1 VTRRAFLLGR
11 NTGSLR
17 HCLACDEETGA
28 LQACDVQLME
38 CCLLRHGFQVTLAER
53 EANAGHISNQL
64 NAVIATCA
72 QEDTFVFYFS
82 GHSLTR
88 QRDFFLVLANDKDN
102 FSNLYLASQLIAQLR
117 NCKAGSKLL
126 ILDCCEAGQAVYQ
139 WTPANEDN
147 FRVLAATN
155 RTERSKE
162 FDDLGA
168 GVFTHYLYLAL
179 TEPELWVPDE
189 TGIVDKRGTIWVN
202 ELAKW
207 LRVAIANYGVR
218 QQRQVPLPE
227 LYGPFSQNIL
237 LAEGLPLHRHT
248 FVSSARLG
256 KLRTLLERANL
267 PANTLQQCFDDVL
280 GKIEP
285 RRTPPPAYAGG
296 EGILLDHLLD
306 YWIETGHLQRANV
319 PVPLLEFVARLA
331 DAAVNAPALRDWVDA
346 EAASLGLT
354 PATVREIGNTRDLPG
369 PRTDQ
374 PLYLM
379 IALAPNDANNQYYTV
394 QAWFVDDRQKQYNV
408 RTVDTRF
415 TPNQMPT
422 LLETALR
429 EPMVRTAREKAEK
442 PLTLEFFL
450 PKHLLDADPDAW
462 TPGPAPEPDEPREPV
477 LTYHYNVVVRSW
489 ERLPHLNNK
498 WTGSWAAYWNKYE
511 ACRRCPPSAACVA
524 WVTEHN
530 TRYGSALD
538 EGKCLFVLNFEVT
551 DRRHLLTPLSQGV
564 AMLLWS
570 RKDWGD
576 ETATLLR
583 QRMER
588 HPLGELPDALREV
601 RRKCWDESG
610 EEDKHTGHLSLLW
623 DDPHRLPEGREPQ
636 QLSNPLEF

>member
-1 VTRRAFLLGR
+1 MTRRAFLLGR

-17 HCLACDEETGA
+17 HCLACDEATGA
-28 LQACDVQLME
+28 LQPCDVQLME
-38 CCLLRHGFQVTLAER
+38 CCLTRHGFQVTLAER
-53 EANAGHISNQL
+53 EADAGRILHQL

-88 QRDFFLVLANDKDN
+88 QGAFCLVLADEKDHLN
-102 FSNLYLASQLIAQLR
+102 NLYFASQLIQQLR
-117 NCKAGSKLL
+117 FCKAGSKLL

-168 GVFTHYLYLAL
+168 GVFTHHLYRAL

-202 ELAKW
+202 ELTKW
-207 LRVAIANYGVR
+207 LRGAIANYGAR

-227 LYGPFSQNIL
+227 LYGPFSQNIP

-248 FVSSARLG
+248 FVSTARLDEL
-256 KLRTLLERANL
+256 KTLLEGANL
-267 PANTLQQCFDDVL
+267 SAETLQQCFDDVL
-280 GKIEP
+280 AKIEP
-285 RRTPPPAYAGG
+285 RRIPPPTHTGG
-296 EGILLDHLLD
+296 EGTLLGYLLD
-306 YWIETGHLQRANV
+306 YWIETGHLHRANV
-319 PVPLLEFVARLA
+319 PVPLFEFVARLA
-331 DAAVNAPALRDWVDA
+331 DVAVNAPALRDWVNTV
-346 EAASLGLT
+346 AASLGLE
-354 PATVREIGNTRDLPG
+354 PEIIQTIGKTRALSV

-379 IALAPNDANNQYYTV
+379 VALAPNDANNQYYTA
-394 QAWFVDDRQKQYNV
+394 QAWFVDDRQKQHNV
-408 RTVDTRF
+408 YTVNTRF
-415 TPNQMPT
+415 TPNQMPA
-422 LLETALR
+422 LLETTFEDR
-429 EPMVRTAREKAEK
+429 KVRTAREKAEK

-450 PKHLLDADPDAW
+450 PKHLLDADPDVW
-462 TPGPAPEPDEPREPV
+462 TPGPVAEPDEPREPA

-489 ERLPHLNNK
+489 ERLPPRSK

-524 WVTEHN
+524 WVTAPN
-530 TRYGSALD
+530 TQYGSALD
-538 EGKCLFVLNFEVT
+538 EGKCLFILNFEVT
-551 DRRHLLTPLSQGV
+551 ERLHLLTPLSQGV

-570 RKDWGD
+570 QKGWSG

-583 QRMER
+583 QRMGR

-601 RRKCWDESG
+601 RRKCWDDSSEP
-610 EEDKHTGHLSLLW
+610 DKHTGHLCLLW
-623 DDPHRLPEGREPQ
+623 DDPHRLPKGQESDQP
-636 QLSNPLEF
+636 LSNPLEI

>member
-1 VTRRAFLLGR
+1 MTRRAFLLGR

-17 HCLACDEETGA
+17 HCLVCDEVTGA

-53 EANAGHISNQL
+53 EANAGHIFNQL

-88 QRDFFLVLANDKDN
+88 QRDFFLVLADDKDN
-102 FSNLYLASQLIAQLR
+102 LSNLYLAAQLIVQLR

-168 GVFTHYLYLAL
+168 GVFTHHLYRAL

-189 TGIVDKRGTIWVN
+189 TGIVDKRGNIWVN

-207 LRVAIANYGVR
+207 LRGAIESYGTR
-218 QQRQVPLPE
+218 QQRQVPPPE
-227 LYGPFSQNIL
+227 LYGPYSQNIR
-237 LAEGLPLHRHT
+237 LAQGLPLHRHI
-248 FVSSARLG
+248 FVSSARLDE
-256 KLRTLLERANL
+256 LRTLLERANL
-267 PANTLQQCFDDVL
+267 SADALQRCFDDVL
-280 GKIEP
+280 SKIEP
-285 RRTPPPAYAGG
+285 RRTPPSTYASGDAT
-296 EGILLDHLLD
+296 LLDYLLD
-306 YWIETGHLQRANV
+306 YWIETGHLHRANV

-331 DAAVNAPALRDWVDA
+331 DTAVNAPALRDWVNA
-346 EAASLGLT
+346 VAASLSLT
-354 PATVREIGNTRDLPG
+354 PAIVREIGKTRDLPA
-369 PRTDQ
+369 PRTGQ

-379 IALAPNDANNQYYTV
+379 IALAPNDANNQYYTA
-394 QAWFVDDRQKQYNV
+394 QAWFVDDRQKQHNV
-408 RTVDTRF
+408 YTVNTRF
-415 TPNQMPT
+415 TPSQVPALLATT
-422 LLETALR
+422 LWHPKVKTG
-429 EPMVRTAREKAEK
+429 REKAEK

-450 PKHLLDADPDAW
+450 PKHLLDADLDAW
-462 TPGPAPEPDEPREPV
+462 TPGAAPEPDEPREPT

-489 ERLPHLNNK
+489 ERLPPRSK
-498 WTGSWAAYWNKYE
+498 WTGSWAAYWNRYE
-511 ACRRCPPSAACVA
+511 ACRRCRPSAACVA
-524 WVTEHN
+524 WVTAPN

-538 EGKCLFVLNFEVT
+538 EGKCLFVLNFAVT
-551 DRRHLLTPLSQGV
+551 DRLHLLTPLSQGV

-570 RKDWGD
+570 RKGWSD
-576 ETATLLR
+576 ETAALLR
-583 QRMER
+583 QCMGR

-601 RRKCWDESG
+601 RRKCWEDSG
-610 EEDKHTGHLSLLW
+610 EPDQHTGHLCLLW
-623 DDPHRLPEGREPQ
+623 DDPHRLPQGQESGQP
-636 QLSNPLEF
+636 LSNPLES